1 MEKNTINTLI
11 REFTDKSA
19 EEILKYFISRYKSR
33 GDSAAR
39 ENEMERIALGTALG
53 AEGQALTHMIVTIH
67 PKARIFV
74 IDTGRLHEETY
85 DLMMRSM
92 NRYGIRYEI
101 YFPEASDVEELER
114 MNGPNLFYE
123 NADLRKKCC
132 HVRKVKPLRR
142 VLQTLDVWITGLRR
156 SQSVTRSSIE
166 KIEWDEANGLI
177 KLNPLADW
185 SEEDVWRY
193 IRENNIPYNK
203 LHDQGYPSIGCA
215 PCTRA
220 VSPGEDI
227 RAGRWWW
234 EQPEHRE
241 CGLHP
246 AGGRLVGRN
255 NRHG

>member
-1 MEKNTINTLI
+1 MKGTGMNRDGIDILA
-11 REFTDKSA
+11 REFDGSSA
-19 EEILKYFISRYKSR
+19 EEILKYFIEQYRS
-33 GDSAAR
+33 
-39 ENEMERIALGTALG
+39 NEESLSDRIALGTALG
-53 AEGQALTHMIVTIH
+53 AEGQVLTHMIVNLH

-85 DLMMRSM
+85 ELMMRSM
-92 NRYGIRYEI
+92 NHYGIRYEI
-101 YFPEASDVEELER
+101 YFPEASDVEEFER
-114 MNGPNLFYE
+114 MNGPNPFYE
-123 NADLRKKCC
+123 NAELRKKCC

-156 SQSVTRSSIE
+156 SQSSTRSSID
-166 KIEWDEANGLI
+166 KIEWDEVNGLV

-185 SEEDVWRY
+185 SENDLWRY

-203 LHDQGYPSIGCA
+203 LHDRGYPSIGCA

-241 CGLHP
+241 CGLHLVD
-246 AGGRLVGRN
+246 GRLTGRN
-255 NRHG
+255 NRNG